1 MKAVI
6 IGSGPAGA
14 TVAEVL
20 RQNDSSAE
28 IVLISGEPFPPY
40 SPPAMLEY
48 FATGEEVHFWR
59 GKDFAERM
67 KIYYRAGTKVK
78 AVLPDQHTISLDDG
92 EQVFYDRLVLASGA
106 RLYAP
111 LSGEDKAGIY
121 NFKSLSAAEELL
133 SKIRDEH
140 ARSALIVGAGFIGV
154 EIGLLLAD
162 LGLEVT
168 QLVRSRVMRNMLDIE
183 TSQIL
188 LEIMQQRGVRVLQGA
203 EADAVAFVGETRA
216 EGVQTKS
223 GEILRADVIVAAT
236 GLKPNIDYLGGSN
249 IETNYGVLVDEHLH
263 TNYPDI
269 SAAGDVAETK
279 NRITGE
285 RSVQANFPNAV
296 TQGRTVAYNLLG
308 WDIAY
313 EGADAMNSPK
323 HLGLFMIAVGQM
335 EGEELRMKRGDTL
348 RKIYLQDNR
357 IIGFRLVGD
366 IRGAGI
372 YRSLMNRK
380 INVASF
386 KQRLLEPGFGMG
398 YIEGLAISPAN
409 WATF

>member
-1 MKAVI
+1 MI
-6 IGSGPAGA
+6 IGAGPAGV

-28 IVLISGEPFPPY
+28 IVLISAEPFPPY

-48 FATGEEVHFWR
+48 FTTGKEVHFWK

-67 KIYYRAGTKVK
+67 KIDYRPGTKVK
-78 AVLPDQHTISLDDG
+78 AVLPDRHTISLDSG
-92 EQVFYDRLVLASGA
+92 EKVSYDRLVLSSGA

-133 SKIRDEH
+133 HKIRDHH
-140 ARSALIVGAGFIGV
+140 ARTALIVGAGFIGV

-162 LGLEVT
+162 LGLEVR
-168 QLVRSRVMRNMLDIE
+168 QLVRSRVMRNMLDAE

-188 LEIMQQRGVRVLQGA
+188 LEIMQQRGIRVLQNA
-203 EADAVAFVGETRA
+203 EADAIAFVGEKRA
-216 EGVQTKS
+216 EGVQTRS
-223 GEILRADVIVAAT
+223 GEILRADIIVAAT
-236 GLKPNIDYLGGSN
+236 GLKPNIDYLEGSH
-249 IETNYGVLVDEHLH
+249 IETNHGVLVDEHLH
-263 TNYPDI
+263 TNYPNI
-269 SAAGDVAETK
+269 SAAGDVAEAR

-285 RSVQANFPNAV
+285 RFVHANFPNAV
-296 TQGRTVAYNLLG
+296 TQGRVVAHNLLG
-308 WDIAY
+308 GDIAY

-323 HLGLFMIAVGQM
+323 HLGLLMIAVGQM
-335 EGEELRMKRGDTL
+335 AGEELRIKRGDKL
-348 RKIYLQDNR
+348 RKIYLQDDR
-357 IIGFRLVGD
+357 IVGFRLVGD

-372 YRSLMNRK
+372 YRTLMNKK

-398 YIEGLAISPAN
+398 YIGGLAISPAN